1 MCQVCQTSY
10 TVDSLHIALS
20 HNYRCKAF
28 RVTILQATYT
38 VFILIFVIFRPYKKD
53 RYNILDPIFIA
64 ILAVSCTATGVMYII
79 LFIYKYLP
87 NPVWYFTYAL
97 LHTPTLY
104 MISYIIY
111 WFCTHSRCIQTHCI
125 SKLNRRN
132 HVDYASDHYHLMG
145 QASQPTMFILHSVS
159 NFPDRIQNPHH
170 YADLSNSFHEEHEN
184 ASPNTVRMRESRRHS

>member
-79 LFIYKYLP
+79 LFIYNYLP

-97 LHTPTLY
+97 LHIPTLY
-104 MISYIIY
+104 MTGYIIY
-111 WFCTHSRCIQTHCI
+111 WFCTHSKCIQIHCI
-125 SKLNRRN
+125 SKRN
-132 HVDYASDHYHLMG
+132 QIDNASDHYHLMG
-145 QASQPTMFILHSVS
+145 RESQPTTFIVHSVS

-170 YADLSNSFHEEHEN
+170 YADLSDSFHEEHEK
-184 ASPNTVRMRESRRHS
+184 ASPNTVRMKESRRHS

>member
-97 LHTPTLY
+97 LYIPTLY
-104 MISYIIY
+104 MTGYIIY
-111 WFCTHSRCIQTHCI
+111 WFCTHSRYIQTHCI

-132 HVDYASDHYHLMG
+132 QADSSSGDYTLMDQASIPTSFSLHASD
-145 QASQPTMFILHSVS
+145 I
-159 NFPDRIQNPHH
+159 PDRLQNPHH
-170 YADLSNSFHEEHEN
+170 YEDLSYEVHKNELL
-184 ASPNTVRMRESRRHS
+184 NTRQH